1 MDGIAE
7 WITPAIVVSVSG
19 LFWRHLVRIESRFDR
34 VEDRLDLLARD
45 VAANGRAIARLGGLH
60 EVHPVAA
67 AE

>member
-7 WITPAIVVSVSG
+7 WITPVVVVAVSG
-19 LFWRHLVRIESRFDR
+19 LFCRHLVRIESRFDR

-45 VAANGRAIARLGGLH
+45 VAANGRAIARLEGLH
-60 EVHPVAA
+60 DGRPVAA